1 MLSHH
6 HRTSH
11 CNARLLSYTPL
22 CALFA
27 AVAAG
32 MRYDAMPVEQQQIIQ
47 WELDQTEHIVKEAPA
62 ESLGWTGHWLRVI
75 KAAEDSGFHPSY
87 PSKFGFGEVTSTRL
101 ISDVVD
107 ATASCGAV
115 RHGAECFNFWFPQ
128 ELDKDYLIVWD
139 GFAEAGWTPMTGQ
152 PGKVPWQ
159 AAKEPE
165 LRQFLLERA
174 REGYSFPLNPI
185 WPIRDGG
192 WYAVLQALQ
201 KHGEGRE
208 NLDKWLPPESGL
220 LKKIEAL
227 HQAYPNGFQPAPP
240 GPGGPRKRD
249 TPSKPPPPPLPSFN
263 EVHE

>member
-1 MLSHH
+1 
-6 HRTSH
+6 
-11 CNARLLSYTPL
+11 
-22 CALFA
+22 
-27 AVAAG
+27 

-174 REGYSFPLNPI
+174 REG
-185 WPIRDGG
+185 
-192 WYAVLQALQ
+192 Q
-201 KHGEGRE
+201 
-208 NLDKWLPPESGL
+208 PPQSTE
-220 LKKIEAL
+220 
-227 HQAYPNGFQPAPP
+227 
-240 GPGGPRKRD
+240 
-249 TPSKPPPPPLPSFN
+249 
-263 EVHE
+263 